1 MYTFY
6 VCLYGLVSSDSF
18 FVIITR
24 FFFFNIHSLIW
35 STKTINKHIYFN
47 MVNCVPLYPLPKNFP
62 RYVCCAPFTYS
73 FPWCLCPLFL
83 FPPEMMMQK
92 WCLCPKHLKCVP
104 PFPFPFS
111 SEMSPPIPY
120 FPWNVYPLSLYS
132 SFPCGWRSLTSG
144 IMERFYRLQLNVTC
158 LVPCPYVTTFS
169 ADQFSLWI

>member
-6 VCLYGLVSSDSF
+6 MCLYGLVNSDSF

-62 RYVCCAPFTYS
+62 WDVCCAPFTYN
-73 FPWCLCPLFL
+73 FPWCLCPLLPLSSWNDDVKMMFV
-83 FPPEMMMQK
+83 PKTPEM
-92 WCLCPKHLKCVP
+92 CA
-104 PFPFPFS
+104 PFPSPFS